1 MKRLQLHVLQS
12 VSQSCSRQSASVISQ
27 SVSQLVSWQVSRSVH
42 CLLASQSVGHSVMYN
57 ISRPHR
63 LHIAHCTILNIIF
76 SFLSPITNSKLEGGG
91 YCKFQIGVCREGS
104 QTLTLF
110 KDEAERNNY

>member
-42 CLLASQSVGHSVMYN
+42 CLLASQSGGHSVMYN

-63 LHIAHCTILNIIF
+63 LHIAHCTIPFYRQYLIVN
-76 SFLSPITNSKLEGGG
+76 LRRG
-91 YCKFQIGVCREGS
+91 YCKFQIGVYREGS